1 MISGMKRSHVAA
13 RMATEAELGKQS
25 GVRLRLTVAAESVT
39 QNHDQAGHGDP
50 RGEYADSAPDE
61 TRRTRSTFGSSAPTR
76 CFRFGCRVGVA
87 GGRLCRM
94 RPRKTAAGASIESRA
109 QGRTRKR
116 TQRTGGRQRTSA
128 VWPGGRDVF
137 PVAEIIPVAK
147 GATALS
153 LPPVEKDLDV
163 AVRKDDRQSR
173 PPSSRAEKGRE
184 ARQITQNP

>member
-1 MISGMKRSHVAA
+1 MGCDSVCPSRVNLSRRIMIRQDTAIHVVS
-13 RMATEAELGKQS
+13 TPIPL
-25 GVRLRLTVAAESVT
+25 L
-39 QNHDQAGHGDP
+39 
-50 RGEYADSAPDE
+50 
-61 TRRTRSTFGSSAPTR
+61 TRREERGPRSVPPLQRGVSASA
-76 CFRFGCRVGVA
+76 VA
-87 GGRLCRM
+87 SGLQVDACVECARAKRQRA
-94 RPRKTAAGASIESRA
+94 RPIESRA